1 MPWASVP
8 KAPCVDVCESPHTI
22 VMPGSVAP
30 CSGPIMCTMPWRMS
44 FILNSAMPLA
54 SQFASSVST
63 CSFETGSAMPLA
75 SQFAS
80 SVSTC
85 SFETGS
91 AMPFLRFVVGTL

>member
-1 MPWASVP
+1 
-8 KAPCVDVCESPHTI
+8 
-22 VMPGSVAP
+22 
-30 CSGPIMCTMPWRMS
+30 
-44 FILNSAMPLA
+44 MPLA

>member
-1 MPWASVP
+1 
-8 KAPCVDVCESPHTI
+8 
-22 VMPGSVAP
+22 
-30 CSGPIMCTMPWRMS
+30 
-44 FILNSAMPLA
+44 MPLA
-54 SQFASSVST
+54 SHFASSVST

>member
-1 MPWASVP
+1 
-8 KAPCVDVCESPHTI
+8 
-22 VMPGSVAP
+22 
-30 CSGPIMCTMPWRMS
+30 MS
-44 FILNSAMPLA
+44 FILN
-54 SQFASSVST
+54 
-63 CSFETGSAMPLA
+63 SAMPLA